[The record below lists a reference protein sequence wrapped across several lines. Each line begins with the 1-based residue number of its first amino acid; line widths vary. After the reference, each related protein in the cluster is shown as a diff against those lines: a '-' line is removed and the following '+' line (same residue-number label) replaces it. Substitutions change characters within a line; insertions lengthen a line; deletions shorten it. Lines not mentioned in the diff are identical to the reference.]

1 MQQLFRQMTRSS
13 EGQPNSMAMMAF
25 ALVEVV
31 MIVLGIVMANQLE
44 EQKELREVTESA
56 EVLFEEVMSNLE
68 AEVLSA
74 NTVIQKNR
82 TNNKVSD
89 LVYNPKTTS
98 QEAFQNAMGVYFMV
112 RFYDQLELNSR
123 GYNALEKIHERLPPH
138 LLDLYVDLDLLMMR
152 KPEIEEKNKRF
163 KEVVY
168 ANMEHNV
175 HNYAWWN
182 KSNYIGRPGIEFI
195 EWMKTPECLAQ
206 THLAVNSSAH
216 LASNSERYR
225 VAAIDLYHDIR
236 NVLSDTSAAPPW
248 MNYAFRGDLPMEQLG
263 TYVLEDKGFLN
274 TWGAEEITL
283 DLVGDQ
289 LVAIRSNG
297 DTMDLC
303 SMGNGLY
310 NFPGPTYSLYEFP
323 TDSTLAVQQF
333 GVLRDWTYRKKLP
346 TDLVD

>member
-1 MQQLFRQMTRSS
+1 
-13 EGQPNSMAMMAF
+13 MAMMAF

>member
-1 MQQLFRQMTRSS
+1 MQQMFRRVMGVNQKQQS
-13 EGQPNSMAMMAF
+13 NLAMMAF

-31 MIVLGIVMANQLE
+31 MIVVGIVMANQLE

-74 NTVIQKNR
+74 NAVIQKNR
-82 TNNKVSD
+82 TNNRVSD
-89 LVYNPKTTS
+89 VVYNPETTPK
-98 QEAFQNAMGVYFMV
+98 EAFQNAMGVYFMV

-123 GYNALEKIHERLPPH
+123 GYNALEKIHDRLPPH
-138 LLDLYVDLDLLMMR
+138 LLDLYVDLDLLMTR
-152 KPEIEEKNKRF
+152 KPEIEENNKRF

-175 HNYAWWN
+175 HNYVWWN

-206 THLAVNSSAH
+206 IHLAVNSSAH

-225 VAAIDLYHDIR
+225 VAAIDLYNEIR
-236 NVLSDTSAAPPW
+236 SVLADTSAAPPW
-248 MNYAFRGDLPMEQLG
+248 MNYGFRGDLPMEQLG

-274 TWGAEEITL
+274 TWGVEEITL
-283 DLVGDQ
+283 DLVVDQ

-297 DTMDLC
+297 DTMGLC

-333 GVLRDWTYRKKLP
+333 GVLRDWTYRKMVP
-346 TDLVD
+346 TELVD